1 MINGQLDLLLLRGD
15 QQVSGRKVFV
25 DMVLLDHSTVSL
37 TVSGYKLQDLENT
50 VMDDLQQGLE
60 GMYCLVLWCGNMYT

>member
-1 MINGQLDLLLLRGD
+1 MINGQLDLLLLHGD

-50 VMDDLQQGLE
+50 VMDDLQQGLD
-60 GMYCLVLWCGNMYT
+60 GMYCWFLWLGNA